1 MTSTAAQILASF
13 TSKVATLNSEALRDL
28 YRQLFALDADF
39 QLIDVV
45 LNRLMDLD
53 GTEATSQ
60 FIDTV
65 G

>member
-1 MTSTAAQILASF
+1 MTSTATEILASF
-13 TSKVATLNSEALRDL
+13 TTKVATLNSEALRDL
-28 YRQLFALDADF
+28 YRQLFALEADF
-39 QLIDVV
+39 QLMDVV

-65 G
+65 D

>member
-1 MTSTAAQILASF
+1 MTSTATQILASF
-13 TSKVATLNSEALRDL
+13 TTKVSSLNSEALRDL
-28 YRQLFALDADF
+28 YRQLFALEADF

>member
-1 MTSTAAQILASF
+1 MTSTATQILASF
-13 TSKVATLNSEALRDL
+13 TTKVSSLNSEALRDL
-28 YRQLFALDADF
+28 YRQQFALEADF

-65 G
+65 V